1 MPGAML
7 YRSNGHAEEPP
18 RRPPDAPRPAP
29 GLSPDNLDTLTEL
42 TSLLSRLRAPP
53 PTTASGGAA
62 GATPAA
68 ATTSAPTPSN
78 NLNANNDPTNTISI
92 QSLPMATDA
101 LKHKLQRSRAAA
113 KTLPDMGRGTAD
125 QEAEMAELEARI
137 ARQRAVLEGLR
148 SKGLDFTAA
157 RGQAGDKME
166 E

>member
-1 MPGAML
+1 MATPK
-7 YRSNGHAEEPP
+7 NPP
-18 RRPPDAPRPAP
+18 AGPPTPLGLPP

-42 TSLLSRLRAPP
+42 TALLSRLRAPP
-53 PTTASGGAA
+53 PTSTSTGTTATA
-62 GATPAA
+62 GTPAN
-68 ATTSAPTPSN
+68 TSAPTPSQN
-78 NLNANNDPTNTISI
+78 NNNNIQHDSTAGGGGTMSI

-113 KTLPDMGRGTAD
+113 KTLPDMNRGTAD
-125 QEAEMAELEARI
+125 QEIEMAELEARI

-148 SKGLDFTAA
+148 SKGLDFAAA

>member
-1 MPGAML
+1 MATPK
-7 YRSNGHAEEPP
+7 NPP
-18 RRPPDAPRPAP
+18 AGPPTPLGLPP
-29 GLSPDNLDTLTEL
+29 GLSPDNLDILTEL

-53 PTTASGGAA
+53 PPSASVTGGVAT

-68 ATTSAPTPSN
+68 TSAPTPSN
-78 NLNANNDPTNTISI
+78 LNTNNGPTSTISI

-148 SKGLDFTAA
+148 SKGLDFAAA

>member
-1 MPGAML
+1 MATPK
-7 YRSNGHAEEPP
+7 NPP
-18 RRPPDAPRPAP
+18 AGPPTPLGLPP

-42 TSLLSRLRAPP
+42 TALLSRLRAPP
-53 PTTASGGAA
+53 PPATSSGTTATA
-62 GATPAA
+62 GTPANN
-68 ATTSAPTPSN
+68 TSAPTPSHN
-78 NLNANNDPTNTISI
+78 SQNQHDSTAGGGTMSI

-113 KTLPDMGRGTAD
+113 KTLPDMSRGTAD
-125 QEAEMAELEARI
+125 QESEMAELEARI

-148 SKGLDFTAA
+148 SKGFDFAAA